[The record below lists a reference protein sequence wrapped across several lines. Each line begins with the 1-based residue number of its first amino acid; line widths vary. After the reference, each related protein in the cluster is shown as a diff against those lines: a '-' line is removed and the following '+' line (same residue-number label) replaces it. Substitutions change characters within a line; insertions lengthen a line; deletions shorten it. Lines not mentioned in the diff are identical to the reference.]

1 MPVVFGGLLVSI
13 LVLLGVFGLIA
24 LHRASLPL
32 VRGLL
37 GGFAEQKGFKGWFL
51 RAIGAVALANAVA
64 WVVHRVRQAVANAA
78 LANLDAATLYLHD
91 LGVIAHHTYKE
102 LGALMPSW
110 ADDFGLFRHHTLP
123 RIVNTAVAPAARGA
137 AIAGRTAGRSISLGN
152 ATRIR
157 LGRSI
162 DKLRK
167 EMGLLAGILLGIDI
181 LVKGSHAR
189 HHHTDHTRVL
199 PKAAS
204 DAAR

>member
-1 MPVVFGGLLVSI
+1 
-13 LVLLGVFGLIA
+13 
-24 LHRASLPL
+24 
-32 VRGLL
+32 
-37 GGFAEQKGFKGWFL
+37 
-51 RAIGAVALANAVA
+51 NAVA

-78 LANLDAATLYLHD
+78 LANLDAVTLYLHD
-91 LGVIAHHTYKE
+91 LGVTAHQTYKE

-123 RIVNTAVAPAARGA
+123 RLVKTAVAPAAAGA
-137 AIAGRTAGRSISLGN
+137 AAAGRTAGKSISLGN

-189 HHHTDHTRVL
+189 HHHTDHPRLL
-199 PKAAS
+199 PKPAPAA
-204 DAAR
+204 AHANPPPARP